1 MNKILIAISLLAT
14 LLLQSWQYPAKKSN
28 PYGLDLVSDRVSYDR
43 QVKENPANRLVDLEK
58 SIDRLVLDIRYATT
72 NNFTGVALY
81 PEARAFARQP
91 VADALRKVQK
101 ELKRKGIG
109 LKIFDAY
116 RPYAVTLRFFE
127 VYPDTN
133 FVASPRKG
141 SRHNRGCAVDLT
153 LIDLTSGKELEMP
166 TPFDDFSGKASHSYQ
181 LLSDSALRNR
191 KLLRDTMEHY
201 GFEAY
206 SAEWWHYDFSGWR
219 SFSLMDLSF
228 DELLNTQE

>member
-1 MNKILIAISLLAT
+1 MNKLLLAISLLAI
-14 LLLQSWQYPAKKSN
+14 LLLQSWQFPAKKSN
-28 PYGLDLVSDRVSYDR
+28 PYGLEMVSDRASYDR
-43 QVKENPANRLVDLEK
+43 LVKENPANRLVDLEK
-58 SIDRLVLDIRYATT
+58 SIERLQLDIRYATT

-81 PEARAFARQP
+81 PKARAFARQP
-91 VADALRKVQK
+91 VADALQRIQRQ
-101 ELKRKGIG
+101 LNQQGIG

-153 LIDLTSGKELEMP
+153 LIDLKSGKELEMP
-166 TPFDDFSGKASHSYQ
+166 TPFDDFSEKASHSYQ
-181 LLSDSALRNR
+181 LLSNTALRNR
-191 KLLRDTMEHY
+191 KLLRETMVNN

-219 SFSLMDLSF
+219 SYSLMDLSF
-228 DELLNTQE
+228 DELLNNQK